1 MSVCFCGI
9 QLRQTKVKPHRSPS
23 APSYCFKLGFG
34 RLPKW
39 PTGAD
44 CKSAGY
50 AFDGSNPSP
59 TTTFIPLYLQA
70 PNAFE
75 WFLSSNI
82 ILPHSHPKAP
92 KLRPSLAL
100 RRHSDNQ
107 AAVTGDVGRGIPSQK
122 HHRIARRRQKFSG
135 AFGGGFHE
143 GSVTLSN
150 ETNVKL
156 PELREQTA
164 KPASKVAFIMIVCRL
179 KIHTVLV

>member
-1 MSVCFCGI
+1 MVFY
-9 QLRQTKVKPHRSPS
+9 LRISF
-23 APSYCFKLGFG
+23 YLI
-34 RLPKW
+34 
-39 PTGAD
+39 PTQ
-44 CKSAGY
+44 KHLNY
-50 AFDGSNPSP
+50 V
-59 TTTFIPLYLQA
+59 TQA
-70 PNAFE
+70 
-75 WFLSSNI
+75 S
-82 ILPHSHPKAP
+82 
-92 KLRPSLAL
+92 L